1 MSPYLHVVVLAALL
15 AVVGG
20 VFLSGVRRKIGAA
33 NDLWAWAGLAVG
45 LGAVTAGYVTGTS
58 PVQVWLVGTVDR
70 VTEFPALTG
79 WWIVAM
85 WALTASGVP
94 LAMRRRSLR
103 TSRDAQSDVET
114 EVDPSLQRTR
124 GRAAVAAE

>member
-1 MSPYLHVVVLAALL
+1 M
-15 AVVGG
+15 
-20 VFLSGVRRKIGAA
+20 RRKSGAA

-45 LGAVTAGYVTGTS
+45 LGAVTAGYVTGTYHAG
-58 PVQVWLVGTVDR
+58 WLIGTVDR
-70 VTEFPALTG
+70 VTEFPALAG

-103 TSRDAQSDVET
+103 TSRGARSDDE
-114 EVDPSLQRTR
+114 S
-124 GRAAVAAE
+124 

>member
-1 MSPYLHVVVLAALL
+1 M
-15 AVVGG
+15 
-20 VFLSGVRRKIGAA
+20 RRKSGAA

-45 LGAVTAGYVTGTS
+45 LGAVTAGYITGTS

-94 LAMRRRSLR
+94 LAMRRPSLR
-103 TSRDAQSDVET
+103 TSRHARSEIEPT
-114 EVDPSLQRTR
+114 VDPSLQRAR
-124 GRAAVAAE
+124 DEPP